1 MADINVTYADLKDVS
16 AKLVA
21 GQNDLVS
28 KLNEL
33 KTLVNNLV
41 AGGYVTDQS
50 SRAFDE
56 TFNQFVTGATQA
68 VDGLDGLSKFLSS
81 AADALQGTDTQL
93 ANSIKSN

>member
-1 MADINVTYADLKDVS
+1 MADINVTYQDLKDVS
-16 AKLVA
+16 AKLTA
-21 GQNDLVS
+21 GQADLIS

-41 AGGYVTDQS
+41 ATGYVTDQS
-50 SRAFDE
+50 SHAFDE
-56 TFNQFVTGATQA
+56 TFNQFVTGTTQA
-68 VDGLDGLSKFLSS
+68 IDGLDGLSKYLSS